1 MQLGVTSPHN
11 SVTSNT
17 VSRSSKCKMGRFV
30 QKKKNLPTEKGKM
43 HKGHQGEVGS
53 KYQGQQTAT
62 KLHSGTPKTLL
73 PK

>member
-1 MQLGVTSPHN
+1 MDDLKAQFCCHFVRWD
-11 SVTSNT
+11 
-17 VSRSSKCKMGRFV
+17 VSFR
-30 QKKKNLPTEKGKM
+30 KKKNLPTEKGKM